1 MEKKSAR
8 EIRLETEKKILQLE
22 DKIIRLK
29 IKAEKA
35 RITEIEKQ
43 LKKCKSL

>member
-29 IKAEKA
+29 IKAEKV
-35 RITEIEKQ
+35 RITEIE
-43 LKKCKSL
+43 SN